1 MVVCLLSRPPLP
13 CMPPYRRYSICF
25 PKRSN
30 PLSSQ
35 PVSQSVIQSPQSPSA
50 VLESDS
56 LSLSLSLS
64 PPLSLLVHLPNSR
77 TDRWTHKRR
86 KGLLPTDEAGSPP
99 PLLLFVSPCE
109 KCKSS
114 EVVERGWFCGRGQA
128 GGSRSLMPLIQLSGL
143 ALRTHP
149 SFSPK

>member
-1 MVVCLLSRPPLP
+1 MHAPVPSLQHL
-13 CMPPYRRYSICF
+13 F
-25 PKRSN
+25 PKEKQ
-30 PLSSQ
+30 SSFF
-35 PVSQSVIQSPQSPSA
+35 PASQSVSHSVPSVPQCRPRIR
-50 VLESDS
+50 LS

-64 PPLSLLVHLPNSR
+64 PLSLLVHLPNSR